1 MCVQILAKLK
11 MELKEMAWGL
21 DADTRGHLQ
30 STRDTADPRVTS
42 YDLGESWGKDG
53 KVRRICMFS

>member
-1 MCVQILAKLK
+1 
-11 MELKEMAWGL
+11 MAWGL

-30 STRDTADPRVTS
+30 SMWDTADPRFTS

-53 KVRRICMFS
+53 KVRTICMFS